1 MGIALG
7 LGIALNPPPANAQ
20 QPALNPTLRIGIV
33 QRFGAN
39 AQDQLEIKPLP
50 GDKLTLQFKTNDK
63 LETVVVDSLKMDIQ
77 TLPLPQPE
85 VRSRVVVSNH
95 RSFESAEAT
104 AMALRQRGISV
115 ELAQP
120 DQWQVWASRSQYPDP
135 GSQATVLQQ
144 IRSLGMPNAFLYQR
158 QLTQTPQLSWTANGF
173 RYHRNILSITTGT
186 NQVMVNKDR
195 FVGRL
200 RFQPNAYGTYTLV
213 NHVPLETYL
222 QGVVPYEIG
231 AQAPA
236 AAMQAQAIIA
246 RTYALRNLRRFQ
258 VDDYELCAST
268 QCQVFQGL
276 DAASPAINQAIAATQ
291 GKVLT
296 YNNELVDTLYSST
309 TGGVTASFEDVWEG
323 QPRPYLP
330 TKIDASPNEIWDLN
344 TKSLD
349 NEQNFRAFINLKQ
362 GFNEDGWDY
371 FRWTQESSLE
381 KTNQD
386 LRTFLQAGKH
396 PLANFQTVKAMTV
409 AQRSRGGRVRV
420 LNVET
425 DLGSVQLTKDEILR
439 AFEAPNSLLFYVEP
453 QYQAATATPS
463 PNPAASAPA
472 TPAASPAAPTTPPTG
487 QQVLK
492 GFKFTGGGLGHAVGL
507 SQTGSYRLSNL
518 GWTADQILAFYYPG
532 TQLQPLTSSVV
543 YWTDPQAGTTPI
555 RAKPIAQS
563 PAQSPEVKQEGDR
576 GFLGIRWPK
585 FDISFLWDWFFSA

>member
-463 PNPAASAPA
+463 PTPAASAPA
-472 TPAASPAAPTTPPTG
+472 TPAAAAPTTPPTG